1 MSKRKRNEPARM
13 FQDSWTYGYFFI
25 EWREKPLYLICRKN
39 VSASKLFSVKRHY
52 KSLHEAKYAE
62 FIGKS
67 RENLVTKLK
76 SSLSAQQNTFTK
88 FVARNEKSVIAS
100 YVIAEKIA
108 RSARPFTDS
117 EFVRECM
124 QEVAKVMLPDKSR
137 LFDDISLSRNS
148 IARRIE
154 DIGKDLSGQY
164 LQKQLSFNVFP
175 WFSMKAVTRQTLR
188 KC

>member
-1 MSKRKRNEPARM
+1 MSKRKRNKPARM
-13 FQDSWTYGYFFI
+13 FQDSWTYDYFFI
-25 EWREKPLYLICRKN
+25 EWKEKPLCLICRKN

-52 KSLHEAKYAE
+52 ETLHEAKYAE

-88 FVARNEKSVIAS
+88 FVAQNEKSVIAS

-108 RSARPFTDS
+108 RSARPFTDG

-154 DIGKDLSGQY
+154 DIGEDL
-164 LQKQLSFNVFP
+164 
-175 WFSMKAVTRQTLR
+175 
-188 KC
+188 

>member
-1 MSKRKRNEPARM
+1 MSKRKRNEPTRM
-13 FQDSWTYGYFFI
+13 FQDSWTYDYFFI
-25 EWREKPLYLICRKN
+25 EWKEKPLCLICRKN

-52 KSLHEAKYAE
+52 ETLHEAKYAE

-76 SSLSAQQNTFTK
+76 SSLSAQQNIFTK
-88 FVARNEKSVIAS
+88 FVAQNEKSVMAP
-100 YVIAEKIA
+100 YVIAKKTA
-108 RSARPFTDS
+108 RSARPFTDG

-154 DIGKDLSGQY
+154 DIGEDLSGQ
-164 LQKQLSFNVFP
+164 LSSKTSEFQCFP
-175 WFSMKAVTRQTLR
+175 WLSMKAVTRQTLR